1 MAAPVKAVSVH
12 KLCLCLVGRL
22 LASKHINR
30 ESFRSIIPRIWRST
44 PDVDIELVSSNTFA
58 FYFENQIDR
67 RRVLTGGPWSF
78 DNFLLIL
85 EKPQGIGSMADLS
98 FDKTDFCVQI
108 HNAPLLYMN
117 REAGNF
123 LNGLISEVM
132 DIDVEAMGDCVGHYL
147 RVRVVVDVSD
157 EFGTWLRA
165 SRHALMT
172 IKGSLSTEEAV
183 LLPPISVS
191 LSSTGQVGGD
201 DETTVIKRKEKWKRW
216 SRDSMKVEA
225 TSTHEFNGKRR
236 HVSFPLGA
244 SSPNREGWSA
254 RHFHFQSCW
263 AVLDECG
270 ENSLLGKS
278 LIAFRGWIIKT
289 CSEKAIGLVI
299 GLNTTLA
306 VWEALKDAY
315 AHDSQERE
323 FTLRQQL
330 TYLRKDDHKTIGDH
344 ICIFKGL
351 CDNLTTIGKPTPDKE
366 KVFCLLTSLGP
377 QYETFTTTML
387 KPPRP
392 TYSKLISQLQN
403 LDQRRNW
410 FSNQSDASLSQLT
423 PHLAFYG

>member
-1 MAAPVKAVSVH
+1 
-12 KLCLCLVGRL
+12 
-22 LASKHINR
+22 
-30 ESFRSIIPRIWRST
+30 
-44 PDVDIELVSSNTFA
+44 
-58 FYFENQIDR
+58 
-67 RRVLTGGPWSF
+67 
-78 DNFLLIL
+78 
-85 EKPQGIGSMADLS
+85 MADLS

-147 RVRVVVDVSD
+147 RVRVVVDVSGNGEESVMLLCYERLP
-157 EFGTWLRA
+157 EFYFGCDYMKHAVRACPRSVVARNESTVRKPLRSSNDVPSPPTNIPSQNTKLA
-165 SRHALMT
+165 MAMHALMT

-216 SRDSMKVEA
+216 SRDSMKG
-225 TSTHEFNGKRR
+225 SDYCPLLLEFAML
-236 HVSFPLGA
+236 VD
-244 SSPNREGWSA
+244 REGWSA

-315 AHDSQERE
+315 AHDSQKRE